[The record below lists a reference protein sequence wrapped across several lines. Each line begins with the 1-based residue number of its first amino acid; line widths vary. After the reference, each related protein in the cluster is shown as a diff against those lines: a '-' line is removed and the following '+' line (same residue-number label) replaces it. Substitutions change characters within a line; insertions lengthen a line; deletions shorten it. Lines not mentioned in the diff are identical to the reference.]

1 MSVSLLA
8 SRPFGFWLGYGK
20 FGKLKGNETDST
32 NCPYFGHAPRL
43 LPVREAVPGDGAQP
57 AGGGRTGGVREGG
70 GRYSGAGG
78 GPGDPLRRRLRL
90 GQAGDARDHRLPQAD
105 GPHHARL
112 EYPLPGRRR
121 EPRDAAPQDD
131 DGGPRVREP
140 GERLSRPRLRDRL
153 PPDRGRGHGG
163 GRDAGAA
170 RRGGDDRRRDA
181 GARRGHQHPGHA
193 RAGAEPGGAAAR
205 DGRGEP
211 AHGDAGGRLR
221 LHRARPL
228 PRVPQTQGELLLR
241 RGDRAVQLRR
251 GKVRARIR
259 DRQVRER
266 QYLRGTRAHRGAS
279 DGRST
284 LHPSP
289 KPRRP
294 GADGGDPGAHHSG
307 RSGRG
312 DRAPQGLRRQARGG
326 ERDRPRPSARP
337 ATPQPE
343 LQPGDPRR
351 RASRNWQRRPGL
363 GGVRPPG
370 GGVRG
375 VREGTQGEWGAREGV
390 RRGVPAERSRVPGAG
405 RERGAGGRRVN
416 LERLYVE
423 NYKQL
428 RDPVELHP
436 PEGAIGVVGP
446 NGAGKSTL
454 FETILW
460 AFFGSKGA
468 GPRFANESIP
478 WSGGSTKDPT
488 VVEVT
493 LTTGN
498 GPYTVRRQ
506 LKSNATSAEA
516 LDAGGKTVVTGAADV
531 TRWVE
536 EVLLGMDRTAFE
548 ATFYAK
554 QKELRFFAHD
564 DGISRVRRISKML
577 GISGVEVA
585 QQFLRA
591 DRNELRSEVR
601 AIEARLAEADL
612 ESLQGELEG
621 AKAEFR
627 RLEEELEKISNE
639 YEEAESELKGAR
651 EARAAL
657 DAAYREHTRLI
668 GELRDAESERQRAED
683 RAQEAEKDLEE
694 LAKAKEELEALEPE
708 LARLPELE
716 AELERLEGDRR
727 RSESRDQARR
737 DLRQAQSR
745 IAAIESEVANAL
757 EELDGE
763 DEPLPG
769 WGALFELDGSEL
781 LAQAAVVLE
790 GATGELSRAEERY
803 EALRELASCYGAYR
817 LAEEEVREARARH
830 EEALAESERLAG
842 ELEEVAASHRGR
854 AAADEREA
862 KNVDK
867 AREAIESGAEDHCPT
882 CERPFEDGELF
893 EISDT
898 LGRQAASIRRR
909 AARETEKAEKL
920 SAAAAATAERLQKV
934 SAKLG
939 RWRELREALA
949 RAEDRADDRF
959 ETLKLADEHRHE
971 LEGQIEGTVPP
982 GEGDIEEARAR
993 CERLRELRDARVGVA
1008 SYAREHTELVGR
1020 AAELSAELEELA
1032 GVSYDPETHRERK
1045 EEKAR
1050 LDESRGRAAELERR
1064 LESRPEIEA
1073 ALEDARRRAGEAE
1086 EKAKDSRL
1094 GISALGFDEAAYER
1108 ATERVVAAEE
1118 KVNGLRD
1125 AREHLG
1131 GEWKD
1136 ADYRI
1141 ERVGAELERLDS
1153 DRKLANR
1160 KASEAARMDEMDAL
1174 FTRFFKSLTA
1184 RARPMLEA
1192 EASAFIRELTDG
1204 CYERM
1209 EFDENYRVKLLDRFD
1224 DSYAIDRFSGGEA
1237 DVASLSARV
1246 ALSKII
1252 AARGGDATLGFLI
1265 LDEVFGSLD
1274 ASRRNNVLLAL
1285 ERLKRSFGQIFIIS
1299 HVAEV
1304 QESALVDEVWML
1316 EEDEDG
1322 KSTVRRVE
1330 HNLITPVEL
1339 GSPER

>member
-1 MSVSLLA
+1 
-8 SRPFGFWLGYGK
+8 
-20 FGKLKGNETDST
+20 
-32 NCPYFGHAPRL
+32 
-43 LPVREAVPGDGAQP
+43 
-57 AGGGRTGGVREGG
+57 
-70 GRYSGAGG
+70 
-78 GPGDPLRRRLRL
+78 
-90 GQAGDARDHRLPQAD
+90 
-105 GPHHARL
+105 
-112 EYPLPGRRR
+112 
-121 EPRDAAPQDD
+121 
-131 DGGPRVREP
+131 
-140 GERLSRPRLRDRL
+140 
-153 PPDRGRGHGG
+153 
-163 GRDAGAA
+163 
-170 RRGGDDRRRDA
+170 
-181 GARRGHQHPGHA
+181 
-193 RAGAEPGGAAAR
+193 
-205 DGRGEP
+205 
-211 AHGDAGGRLR
+211 
-221 LHRARPL
+221 
-228 PRVPQTQGELLLR
+228 
-241 RGDRAVQLRR
+241 
-251 GKVRARIR
+251 
-259 DRQVRER
+259 
-266 QYLRGTRAHRGAS
+266 
-279 DGRST
+279 
-284 LHPSP
+284 
-289 KPRRP
+289 
-294 GADGGDPGAHHSG
+294 
-307 RSGRG
+307 
-312 DRAPQGLRRQARGG
+312 
-326 ERDRPRPSARP
+326 
-337 ATPQPE
+337 
-343 LQPGDPRR
+343 
-351 RASRNWQRRPGL
+351 
-363 GGVRPPG
+363 
-370 GGVRG
+370 
-375 VREGTQGEWGAREGV
+375 
-390 RRGVPAERSRVPGAG
+390 
-405 RERGAGGRRVN
+405 VN
-416 LERLYVE
+416 LERLYIE

-428 RDPVELHP
+428 REPVELHP

-446 NGAGKSTL
+446 NGTGKSTL

-506 LKSNATSAEA
+506 LKTNATSAEA
-516 LDAGGKTVVTGAADV
+516 QDPDGRTVVTGAADV

-591 DRNELRSEVR
+591 DRNERRSEAR

-612 ESLQGELEG
+612 SSLQTELAG

-627 RLEEELEKISNE
+627 RLEEELERVSGE
-639 YEEAESELKGAR
+639 YKEAESELKGAR
-651 EARAAL
+651 AARAAL
-657 DAAYREHTRLI
+657 DAAYREHTRLV
-668 GELRDAESERQRAED
+668 GELQGVEGDKRRAED
-683 RAQEAEKDLEE
+683 RVVEAEKDLVELARAEEE
-694 LAKAKEELEALEPE
+694 LGRLRPE
-708 LARLPELE
+708 LRRLPELE
-716 AELERLEGDRR
+716 AELEQLEEDRR
-727 RSESRDQARR
+727 RAERRGQARR
-737 DLRQAQSR
+737 DLLSAQAR
-745 IAAIESEVANAL
+745 IATIESEVANTL
-757 EELDGE
+757 EELDGQ

-769 WGALFELDGSEL
+769 WGTLFELDGPEL
-781 LAQAAVVLE
+781 LVKATVVLE
-790 GATGELSRAEERY
+790 GATGELSRAEKRY
-803 EALRELASCYGAYR
+803 EALRELASCYEAYR
-817 LAEEEVREARARH
+817 LAEEEVREARARY
-830 EEALAESERLAG
+830 EEALAESERLAE
-842 ELEEVAASHRGR
+842 ELEEVSGGENLEERERELRQEEEKLREIAASHRGR

-862 KNVDK
+862 RNVDR

-920 SAAAAATAERLQKV
+920 SAAATTTAERLQKV

-939 RWRELREALA
+939 HWRGLREALA
-949 RAEDRADDRF
+949 RAGDRVDDRYV
-959 ETLKLADEHRHE
+959 TLKLADEHRHK
-971 LEGQIEGTVPP
+971 LEAQIEGTVPP
-982 GEGDIEEARAR
+982 GEGDIEEARAW
-993 CERLRELRDARVGVA
+993 CERLRELRDARAGVA
-1008 SYAREHTELVGR
+1008 SYAREHADLAGR
-1020 AAELSAELEELA
+1020 VAELSAELEELA
-1032 GVSYDPETHRERK
+1032 EVSYDPETHRERK

-1050 LDESRGRAAELERR
+1050 LDESRGRGAELERR
-1064 LESRPEIEA
+1064 LGSRPEIEA
-1073 ALEDARRRAGEAE
+1073 ALDAAGGRAGEAD
-1086 EKAKDSRL
+1086 EKAKDLRRK
-1094 GISALGFDEAAYER
+1094 ISALGFDEAAYER
-1108 ATERVVAAEE
+1108 ATERAVAAEE
-1118 KVNGLRD
+1118 MIGGLRD

-1136 ADYRI
+1136 ADHII
-1141 ERVGAELERLDS
+1141 ERVGAELERLDF

-1184 RARPMLEA
+1184 RARPMLET
-1192 EASAFIRELTDG
+1192 EASAIIRELTDG
-1204 CYERM
+1204 RYERM

-1299 HVAEV
+1299 HVSEV

-1339 GSPER
+1339 GS